1 MEASIITDVLAPMAL
16 GAVLFGLGLGLTV
29 HDFTR
34 VARCPR
40 PVVVGLFT
48 QSVLLTLVAYAIGHV
63 FDLAPRLAIGLMLL
77 AASPGGAAACLYSHL
92 ARGDV
97 ALNLT
102 LTGLN
107 SALALVWLPVVVTWS
122 MGHFLGAGQFVPPPT
137 HHVVQVAAI
146 IVLPVIAGMM
156 VRWRAPAF
164 CDRAEQPIRNLAI
177 LVLAALVAT
186 LFAKVGSSSMIDYF
200 VITGIATLAFN
211 VASLAIG
218 YVVPR
223 LARLPRPQAIA
234 ISLEIGMHN
243 AALAIVVALSVLR
256 DSEIAMP
263 AVVYGVIMFATGGLF
278 AAWLSR
284 RPPDPEP
291 KTTEM
296 RG

>member
-16 GAVLFGLGLGLTV
+16 GAVMFGLGLGLTV

-34 VARCPR
+34 VARYPR

-48 QSVLLTLVAYAIGHV
+48 QSVLLTLVAYGIGQAL
-63 FDLAPRLAIGLMLL
+63 DLAPRLAIGLMLL

-122 MGHFLGAGQFVPPPT
+122 MGHFLGAGQFVPAPM
-137 HHVVQVAAI
+137 HHLVQVAAI

-156 VRWRAPAF
+156 VRWRAPDF
-164 CDRAEQPIRNLAI
+164 CDRAEQPIRILAI

-186 LFAKVGSSSMIDYF
+186 LFAKAGSSLIDYF
-200 VITGIATLAFN
+200 VITGVATIAFN

-223 LARLPRPQAIA
+223 LARLTRPQAIA

-263 AVVYGVIMFATGGLF
+263 AVVYGVIMFLTGGLF

-291 KTTEM
+291 TTMGM